1 MTIFLKTKLWPAPL
15 QFFKY
20 CVFVFLCKLSK
31 SLWLLPSPILEPVP
45 EGLFKPWK
53 KRWGRLIKLTVSCSH
68 SSSPGS
74 CYQYWYIPRPLG
86 IYFQL
91 QWLAVGHNWI
101 TKSLRPWNCCLPLSL
116 NTVVTQTNQYNLW
129 HPPVKLCE
137 TKMDGMLETLNN
149 HRCFLRSE
157 WSGSRKTINWP
168 PISTQFQ
175 IWSLGRKTE

>member
-1 MTIFLKTKLWPAPL
+1 MTIFLKTELWPAPL

-31 SLWLLPSPILEPVP
+31 SLWILPSPILQPVP

-91 QWLAVGHNWI
+91 QWLAVGHSWI

-116 NTVVTQTNQYNLW
+116 NTVVTQKINTIYDIHLRNC
-129 HPPVKLCE
+129 VKQKWTEC
-137 TKMDGMLETLNN
+137 
-149 HRCFLRSE
+149 LRH
-157 WSGSRKTINWP
+157 
-168 PISTQFQ
+168 STTTDV
-175 IWSLGRKTE
+175 S